1 MTGIRW
7 TADLDADF
15 RPIHRLWEQSD
26 WTGRWEL
33 VAEVTPADL
42 PGGALGF
49 VALDDAGNEIAAT
62 LTRAGAQRA
71 AESWWENRQEA
82 AWESRNADPDVVT
95 LREQAWADH
104 ADSEVLHDRRVA

>member
-7 TADLDADF
+7 TGDLDADF
-15 RPIHRLWEQSD
+15 RPVHRLWEQSD
-26 WTGRWEL
+26 WTGKWEL
-33 VAEVTPADL
+33 VAEVIPEAL
-42 PGGALGF
+42 PEGLGF
-49 VALDDAGNEIAAT
+49 TAFDDQGNDIATCTT
-62 LTRAGAQRA
+62 LAGAKES
-71 AESWWENRQEA
+71 AESYLDNRNEA